1 MGSTINYAILQE
13 FALLYELSLS
23 VGNSL
28 DLHKT
33 SGEFMS
39 VLLRQKNIDYGAVWF
54 ENKNTEENGQITFD
68 LIYSYPDFSYIKKQK
83 SVSVDFYEN
92 IKINGSEL
100 LENEED
106 IRIFSHNSNE
116 LTKGDYWILN
126 LPDLGFIKLFFRE
139 NNQSKN
145 AFNKQTVKKISKV
158 IQKFSIALKSCQLH
172 SRIVEETN
180 EKLKYQAETKKLAV
194 VAQKTDNAIVITDD
208 QGKIEWANEAFT
220 RISEYTLDEVI
231 GKTPGSILQGPE
243 TDPKTRAIVN
253 EKLKNKES
261 FRIEILNYS
270 KSGRKYWIE
279 LSIQPIFN
287 PEGKVVN
294 FIAVNTDITERKDFE
309 LKLTEAKEKAEEAGR
324 IKQEFMAVISHEIHT
339 PLNAI
344 VGMTNL
350 IQKTVLT
357 PQQTDYVHTLSVSS
371 ENLRGII
378 NGILDFAKIES
389 GKLSLQNVPFNLK
402 KILNNIVDSNQ
413 FRAEEKGLGLFLK
426 FDERAD
432 LPLMGDP
439 IRISQILLNLISNA
453 IKFTEK
459 GHIQL
464 EVRLITRMRNAMVL
478 DISVTDTGKG
488 IAPDKMD
495 KVFDSFTQ
503 EDSSI
508 SRKYGGTG
516 LGLSISKELVALM
529 GGDLKVKSQLGV
541 GSTFNFVLGFP
552 ISETV
557 MEEQETDQSAEKKLA
572 GKQILLVEDNPMN
585 QFFARKLLEGWG
597 IYVDIAENGKIGY
610 EKSSSKFY
618 DAILMDIQMPE
629 MDGITAT
636 KLIRA
641 ENKSIPIIAL
651 TALTIEE
658 EVAKFKGVG
667 MNDYI
672 LKPFEPQNLLKVLLK
687 YLLPHEEF
695 SLSGKSKNEE
705 EETASTSHYN
715 PDIMLQMMKGNK
727 VQANQ
732 MENLFL
738 KQTQETIENF
748 ENFYKSKQWKEI
760 CMAAHKIKASIDWL
774 HIESL
779 KQPIRII
786 ENTCRQEVNETELK
800 AQLDQCIKIMRE
812 VCVEISNLGK

>member
-54 ENKNTEENGQITFD
+54 ENKDSEENGQTTFD
-68 LIYSYPDFSYIKKQK
+68 LIYSYPDFSFIKKRK
-83 SVSVDFYEN
+83 TISSDFYEN

-100 LENEED
+100 IENEED
-106 IRIFSHNSNE
+106 IKVFSHNSNE
-116 LTKGDYWILN
+116 QTKGDYWIIN

-139 NNQSKN
+139 NNQSKTG
-145 AFNKQTVKKISKV
+145 FNKQTVKKIAKV

-172 SRIVEETN
+172 SRIIEETN
-180 EKLKYQAETKKLAV
+180 EKLKYQAETKKLAI
-194 VAQKTDNAIVITDD
+194 VAQKTDNAIVITDTF
-208 QGKIEWANEAFT
+208 GRIEWVNEAFT
-220 RISEYTLDEVI
+220 QITEYTIDEAA
-231 GKTPGSILQGPE
+231 GKTPGSLLQGPE
-243 TDPKTRAIVN
+243 TDLKTREIVN
-253 EKLKNKES
+253 TKIKNKES
-261 FRIEILNYS
+261 FRIEILNYA
-270 KSGRKYWIE
+270 KSGRKYWID
-279 LSIQPIFN
+279 LSIQPIFDTHGN
-287 PEGKVVN
+287 LVN
-294 FIAVNTDITERKDFE
+294 YIAVNTDITQRKEFE

-402 KILNNIVDSNQ
+402 KILSNIVDSNQ

-426 FDERAD
+426 FDDRAD
-432 LPLMGDP
+432 LPLVGDP
-439 IRISQILLNLISNA
+439 VRISQILLNLISNA

-459 GHIQL
+459 GHIQI
-464 EVRLITRMRNAMVL
+464 ETRLITRMRNAMVL

-488 IAPDKMD
+488 ISPDKID

-529 GGDLKVKSQLGV
+529 GGDLKVKSQLGT
-541 GSTFNFVLGFP
+541 GSTFNFVLGFQ
-552 ISETV
+552 ISESV
-557 MEEQETDQSAEKKLA
+557 LEEQETDQSAEKKLA

-585 QFFARKLLEGWG
+585 QFFARKWLEGWG
-597 IYVDIAENGKIGY
+597 IYVEIAENGKIGL
-610 EKSSSKFY
+610 EKSNSKYY

-629 MDGITAT
+629 MDGFTAT

-651 TALTIEE
+651 TALTVEE
-658 EVAKFKGVG
+658 EVAKFKNFG

-672 LKPFEPQNLLKVLLK
+672 LKPFEPQNLLKILLK
-687 YLLPHEEF
+687 HLLPHEEF
-695 SLSGKSKNEE
+695 SLSGKIKNEAE
-705 EETASTSHYN
+705 EVMSTSHYN
-715 PDIMLQMMKGNK
+715 PDLMLQMMKGNK
-727 VQANQ
+727 VQASQ

-748 ENFYKSKQWKEI
+748 EKFYKNKQWNDI

-774 HIESL
+774 HVNSL
-779 KQPIRII
+779 KQPIRVI
-786 ENTCRQEVNETELK
+786 ENSCRQEINEAELK
-800 AQLDQCIKIMRE
+800 EQLDICIKIMKE
-812 VCVEISNLGK
+812 VCVEISNLGH